1 MEKVIYN
8 LVFNRKKRLNAEG
21 KALIQVEAYLNR
33 QKKYFST
40 KIYVKPTQWDSKRK
54 AVRNHPNM
62 DELNQYIEDY
72 ITYLERIELDMV
84 QSGRPFSL
92 KYLRERGDFESVSS
106 SFVSFMKNEI
116 NHSNLRLS
124 TLKNHLS
131 TLQVLCQYQP
141 QVSFDDLTFNF
152 LCGFEHFLL
161 EQKYH
166 RNTIAKH
173 MKHLKRYV
181 NLAINK
187 DLFEL
192 QKYPFRKYKIKYM
205 ESKRGHLI
213 DDTTRR
219 ALFNDLLEVSAFP
232 GESEILRAIEVTIV
246 VHEDIMPWRY
256 PAKRELQFGEWQ
268 RNDILAGIF
277 EPATIDIDLAILLTK
292 AREHSVA
299 LVGPA
304 AEELFDPV
312 PEQDLFE
319 ALNETLT
326 LWNSPPDWAGDERNV
341 VLTLSRIWYSAATGK
356 IAPKDVAANWA
367 MEHLP
372 AQHQSVLL
380 EARQAYLGQEEDR
393 LASRADQLEE
403 FVHYVKGEITKVVGK

>member
-141 QVSFDDLTFNF
+141 QVSFDDLTF
-152 LCGFEHFLL
+152 
-161 EQKYH
+161 
-166 RNTIAKH
+166 
-173 MKHLKRYV
+173 
-181 NLAINK
+181 
-187 DLFEL
+187 
-192 QKYPFRKYKIKYM
+192 
-205 ESKRGHLI
+205 
-213 DDTTRR
+213 
-219 ALFNDLLEVSAFP
+219 
-232 GESEILRAIEVTIV
+232 
-246 VHEDIMPWRY
+246 
-256 PAKRELQFGEWQ
+256 
-268 RNDILAGIF
+268 
-277 EPATIDIDLAILLTK
+277 
-292 AREHSVA
+292 
-299 LVGPA
+299 
-304 AEELFDPV
+304 
-312 PEQDLFE
+312 
-319 ALNETLT
+319 LNSETL
-326 LWNSPPDWAGDERNV
+326 
-341 VLTLSRIWYSAATGK
+341 
-356 IAPKDVAANWA
+356 
-367 MEHLP
+367 
-372 AQHQSVLL
+372 
-380 EARQAYLGQEEDR
+380 
-393 LASRADQLEE
+393 
-403 FVHYVKGEITKVVGK
+403 

>member
-1 MEKVIYN
+1 
-8 LVFNRKKRLNAEG
+8 
-21 KALIQVEAYLNR
+21 
-33 QKKYFST
+33 
-40 KIYVKPTQWDSKRK
+40 
-54 AVRNHPNM
+54 M

-205 ESKRGHLI
+205 ESKRGHL
-213 DDTTRR
+213 T
-219 ALFNDLLEVSAFP
+219 P
-232 GESEILRAIEVTIV
+232 
-246 VHEDIMPWRY
+246 
-256 PAKRELQFGEWQ
+256 
-268 RNDILAGIF
+268 
-277 EPATIDIDLAILLTK
+277 
-292 AREHSVA
+292 
-299 LVGPA
+299 
-304 AEELFDPV
+304 EELGRL
-312 PEQDLFE
+312 E
-319 ALNETLT
+319 N
-326 LWNSPPDWAGDERNV
+326 
-341 VLTLSRIWYSAATGK
+341 
-356 IAPKDVAANWA
+356 IAPKLQRTLRRTLDMFLFSCYIGLRFSDIVNIRPDNFHLIDDKLWLVYSSVKTDVNVRLPLFLLFDGKALAVYERYCKRYSRTLFGVSVSANSNVNKQ
-367 MEHLP
+367 LK
-372 AQHQSVLL
+372 
-380 EARQAYLGQEEDR
+380 RICR
-393 LASRADQLEE
+393 LAEIDKRLSFHMARHTNATLLLYNGANITTVQKLLGHKSVRTTEIYSDIMDMTVIRDLEN
-403 FVHYVKGEITKVVGK
+403 ITLK